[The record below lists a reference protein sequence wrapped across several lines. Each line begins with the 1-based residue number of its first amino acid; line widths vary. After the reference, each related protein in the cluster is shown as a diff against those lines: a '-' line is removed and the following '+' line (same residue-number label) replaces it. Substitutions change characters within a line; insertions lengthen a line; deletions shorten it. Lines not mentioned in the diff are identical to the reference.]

1 MALTTTNPNSRP
13 IVTTETSAATG
24 VSIAIDYTTYYDR
37 IATALE
43 TIATNSTAIKN
54 SLAAIDTDF
63 DTLKTQLTTIA
74 DQSTTIATQATTL
87 ATQTTT
93 IATQTTTLAS
103 QTTTSASK
111 HTAMETYQKK
121 LKELGEGTGIH
132 VVGPYD
138 YLGLIN
144 VYKSLIE
151 QGNIAD
157 TQGNVSP
164 SAQAAA
170 EASVTEYL
178 TKIQRIPQGF

>member
-1 MALTTTNPNSRP
+1 MALERTTLEVGDDSSTLTP
-13 IVTTETSAATG
+13 IKVVRDTESG
-24 VSIAIDYTTYYDR
+24 QLVIDYSDYYKR
-37 IATALE
+37 IAVSAE
-43 TIATNSTAIKN
+43 TLATNSTAIKD
-54 SLAAIDTDF
+54 SIAAIDTK
-63 DTLKTQLTTIA
+63 LG
-74 DQSTTIATQATTL
+74 
-87 ATQTTT
+87 T
-93 IATQTTTLAS
+93 IATQTTIVAA
-103 QTTTSASK
+103 QTTTIASK
-111 HTAMETYQKK
+111 QTAMETYQKK

-170 EASVTEYL
+170 EASVTAYL

>member
-74 DQSTTIATQATTL
+74 EQSTTIATQATTL

-93 IATQTTTLAS
+93 IATQTTTI
-103 QTTTSASK
+103 ASK
-111 HTAMETYQKK
+111 QTAMETYQKK

-170 EASVTEYL
+170 EASVTAYL

>member
-24 VSIAIDYTTYYDR
+24 VSIAIDYTTYYER

-74 DQSTTIATQATTL
+74 TQSTTIATQATTL

-93 IATQTTTLAS
+93 IATQ
-103 QTTTSASK
+103 QTTMATK
-111 HTAMETYQKK
+111 LTALEARAADQ
-121 LKELGEGTGIH
+121 GIH
-132 VVGPYD
+132 IVGPWEWLGMSSIVKLYD
-138 YLGLIN
+138 EKGVDYNTLKARVEQIP
-144 VYKSLIE
+144 KS
-151 QGNIAD
+151 A
-157 TQGNVSP
+157 
-164 SAQAAA
+164 
-170 EASVTEYL
+170 
-178 TKIQRIPQGF
+178 

>member
-1 MALTTTNPNSRP
+1 MALERTTLEVGDDSSTLTP
-13 IVTTETSAATG
+13 IKVDRDTESG
-24 VSIAIDYTTYYDR
+24 QLAIDYSDYYKR
-37 IATALE
+37 IAVSAE
-43 TIATNSTAIKN
+43 TLATNSTAIKD
-54 SLAAIDTDF
+54 SIAAIDTK
-63 DTLKTQLTTIA
+63 LGTI
-74 DQSTTIATQATTL
+74 

-93 IATQTTTLAS
+93 IATQTTTI
-103 QTTTSASK
+103 ASK
-111 HTAMETYQKK
+111 QTAMETYQKK

>member
-74 DQSTTIATQATTL
+74 EQSTTIATQATTL

-93 IATQTTTLAS
+93 IAS
-103 QTTTSASK
+103 QTTTIASK
-111 HTAMETYQKK
+111 QTAMETYQKK

-170 EASVTEYL
+170 EASVTAYL

>member
-1 MALTTTNPNSRP
+1 MTAPTYSQSPN
-13 IVTTETSAATG
+13 TG
-24 VSIAIDYTTYYDR
+24 IAFDQSSYLER

-43 TIATNSTAIKN
+43 TLATNSTAVKN
-54 SLAAIDTDF
+54 SIANIDT
-63 DTLKTQLTTIA
+63 
-74 DQSTTIATQATTL
+74 SVATV

-93 IATQTTTLAS
+93 IAAQTTIVAAQTTTV
-103 QTTTSASK
+103 ASK
-111 HTAMETYQKK
+111 QTAMETYQKK
-121 LKELGEGTGIH
+121 LKELGETTGIH

-164 SAQAAA
+164 SAQAEA
-170 EASVTEYL
+170 EASVTAYL

>member
-1 MALTTTNPNSRP
+1 MALERTTLEVGDDSSTLTP
-13 IVTTETSAATG
+13 IKVVRDTESG
-24 VSIAIDYTTYYDR
+24 QLAIDYSDYYKR
-37 IATALE
+37 IAVSAE
-43 TIATNSTAIKN
+43 TLATNSTAIKD
-54 SLAAIDTDF
+54 SIAAIDTK
-63 DTLKTQLTTIA
+63 LGTI
-74 DQSTTIATQATTL
+74 

-93 IATQTTTLAS
+93 IATQTTTI
-103 QTTTSASK
+103 ASK
-111 HTAMETYQKK
+111 QTAMETYQKK

>member
-1 MALTTTNPNSRP
+1 MALERTTLEVGDDSSTLTP
-13 IVTTETSAATG
+13 IKVVRDTESG
-24 VSIAIDYTTYYDR
+24 QLAIDYSDYYKR
-37 IATALE
+37 IAVSAE
-43 TIATNSTAIKN
+43 TLATNSTAIKD
-54 SLAAIDTDF
+54 SIAAIDTK
-63 DTLKTQLTTIA
+63 LGTI
-74 DQSTTIATQATTL
+74 

-93 IATQTTTLAS
+93 IAAQTTTI
-103 QTTTSASK
+103 ASK
-111 HTAMETYQKK
+111 QTAMETYQKK
-121 LKELGEGTGIH
+121 LKELGETTGIH

-170 EASVTEYL
+170 EASVTDYL